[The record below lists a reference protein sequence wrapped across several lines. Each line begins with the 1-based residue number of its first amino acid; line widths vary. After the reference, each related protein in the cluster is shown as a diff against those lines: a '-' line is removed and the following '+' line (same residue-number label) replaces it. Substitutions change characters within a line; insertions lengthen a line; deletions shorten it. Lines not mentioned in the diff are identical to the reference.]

1 MKFTEMP
8 YKRPDGEA
16 VMAKTEELA
25 EKIKQAK
32 SADEVLGIIKEYDKL
47 SSGFS
52 TMFNIAYIR
61 NTVDTR
67 DEFYDAEKN
76 YFDEFLPLLQEKDQ
90 LFMLAL
96 VKSPFR
102 SELEKTIS
110 PVVFKNIE
118 LQLKGFDPK
127 IIPLLQKENK
137 LTSEYVKLNST
148 ATVEIDGK
156 TLPLTKLGPYK
167 QSDNREIRKEAYI
180 KEGEFFDAHREEYD
194 RIYDELVKNRDEQAK
209 QLGFENFVPL
219 GYIRQM
225 RNCYD
230 WKDVGNFRD
239 QVVDVIVPISDRI
252 KEIQRKRIGV
262 DKFRLYDDPYLF
274 PDGNPKPHGTPEELL
289 AAAKKMYNEMSPETG
304 KFINEM
310 FDMDMFDLLAK
321 EGKAPGG
328 YCTSVPDY
336 KMPFIFS
343 NFNGTAADVDVL
355 THEAGHAFAFYVS
368 YREIPIGMMREPS
381 LDACET
387 HSISMEFLT
396 SDYHDLF
403 FGEDTKKYTLSH
415 AEDAITFIPYGCMVD
430 HFQEIIYTHPEYT
443 PEQRNEVWAKLE
455 KRYRPYLDMEGIPMY
470 GRGAGWQRQHH
481 IYEMPFYYIDY
492 CMAYTLALQFFSLW
506 LDNKKEAWEKYL
518 AFVRM
523 GGSKTFIDLAHA
535 SGLYSPTDDNAI
547 EKIMKNIAEWLY
559 KKEEE

>member
-25 EKIKQAK
+25 ENIKQAK

-52 TMFNIAYIR
+52 TMFMIAYIR

-110 PVVFKNIE
+110 PVVFKNIK

-180 KEGEFFDAHREEYD
+180 KEGEFFNAHREEYD

-230 WKDVGNFRD
+230 WKAVGNFRD

-274 PDGNPKPHGTPEELL
+274 PNGNPKPHGTPEELL

-343 NFNGTAADVDVL
+343 NFNGTASDVDVL
-355 THEAGHAFAFYVS
+355 THEAGHAFACYIS
-368 YREIPIGMMREPS
+368 CREIPIGMMRDPS
-381 LDACET
+381 LDARET

-396 SDYHDLF
+396 SDYHELF

-415 AEDAITFIPYGCMVD
+415 TEDAITFIPYGCMVD

-523 GGSKTFIDLAHA
+523 GGSKTFIDLAHD

>member
-230 WKDVGNFRD
+230 WKAVGNFRD

-403 FGEDTKKYTLSH
+403 FGENTKKYTLSH
-415 AEDAITFIPYGCMVD
+415 TEDAITFIPYGCMVD

>member
-1 MKFTEMP
+1 MKFSEMP
-8 YKRPDGEA
+8 YKRPDGEKL
-16 VMAKTEELA
+16 MAQTEELA
-25 EKIKQAK
+25 KRIGQAK
-32 SADEVLGIIKEYDKL
+32 CADEVIEIIKEYDKL
-47 SSGFS
+47 SSEFS
-52 TMFNIAYIR
+52 TQFNIAYIR
-61 NTVDTR
+61 NSIDTR

-76 YFDEFLPLLQEKDQ
+76 YFDEFIPLFQEKEQ

-96 VKSPFR
+96 AGSPHR
-102 SELEKTIS
+102 EKLEKTIS

-167 QSDNREIRKEAYI
+167 QSDDREMRRQAYE
-180 KEGEFFDAHREEYD
+180 KEGEFFDRHREEYD
-194 RIYDELVKNRDEQAK
+194 RIYDELVKNRDAQAK
-209 QLGFENFVPL
+209 ELGFDNFVSL

-225 RNCYD
+225 RNCYGPA
-230 WKDVGNFRD
+230 DVGSFRD
-239 QVVDVIVPISDRI
+239 QVADVIVPISDRI
-252 KEIQRKRIGV
+252 KETQRKRIGV

-274 PDGNPKPHGTPEELL
+274 PDGNPKPHGTPDELL
-289 AAAKKMYNEMSPETG
+289 LAAKKMYNAMSPETAV
-304 KFINEM
+304 FINDM
-310 FDMDMFDLLAK
+310 FDMQAFDLLAK

-328 YCTSVPDY
+328 YCTSIPDY

-396 SDYHDLF
+396 SDYHELF
-403 FGEDTKKYTLSH
+403 FKEDTKKYTLSH

-492 CMAYTLALQFFSLW
+492 CMAYALALQFFSLW
-506 LDNKKEAWEKYL
+506 LKDKKEAWDKYL

-523 GGSKTFIDLAHA
+523 GGTKTFTDLAHD
-535 SGLYSPTDDNAI
+535 SGLYSPTDDRAI
-547 EKIMKNIAEWLY
+547 GKIMTNIAEWLY